1 MSKQKSSTFR
11 LSFIRRRIITLCRSR
26 ALRAALLAE
35 LHGGPDAALVVEMV
49 ERARPPVRPPTQMV
63 APMPQQNEEEARPV
77 VADPPTQS
85 ANPQGQVR
93 PVVADPPTQSANPQ
107 GQVRPVVTDPPTHIE
122 APPQE
127 EATTSDGHSVA
138 TAVEIFDSDSEFSD

>member
-1 MSKQKSSTFR
+1 MSKQKSRTFR

-49 ERARPPVRPPTQMV
+49 EWARPPVRPPTQMV

-107 GQVRPVVTDPPTHIE
+107 GQVRPVVADPPTQIE

-127 EATTSDGHSVA
+127 EATTSDGHTAA
-138 TAVEIFDSDSEFSD
+138 TTVEIFDSDSEFSD

>member
-1 MSKQKSSTFR
+1 MSKQNCRAFR

-49 ERARPPVRPPTQMV
+49 EWARPPVRPPTEMV
-63 APMPQQNEEEARPV
+63 APMPQQNGEEARPV
-77 VADPPTQS
+77 IADPPTQS

-93 PVVADPPTQSANPQ
+93 PVVADPPTQ
-107 GQVRPVVTDPPTHIE
+107 VE
-122 APPQE
+122 APP
-127 EATTSDGHSVA
+127 SDGNTVA
-138 TAVEIFDSDSEFSD
+138 TAVEISSDSELSD